1 MIMSTIIDNIAE
13 TFWKIIIGLVGGIF
27 KLVNSAYRIFL
38 VLSKA
43 TIFNNEDFNI
53 ITKNMYEIL
62 SIVMLFALAY
72 GILVKIVDPE
82 NSKSGVDGKKIL
94 QKLVMAIVLLALVP
108 SIFSFMFGL
117 QDAVLESNVLNSIFT
132 GTNSNGAESIENAG
146 ISMAVNSFI
155 PFFTPNV
162 DNDANPEDARKEIR
176 NKSVYGITLNNES
189 YGCKEDECTL
199 EDVDN
204 FALNTGN
211 FGFYQAFALNIHEG
225 DIDFQWLIALV
236 VGGFLVYAMISFC
249 FDMALRTC
257 KLAFFEIIA
266 PIAIFC
272 NVIPKMEDVFKKWL
286 SNTTKTFIAVFTR
299 IIVMNF
305 GVYLISIICSDR
317 INLGLENTGNWF
329 LNLIAKCFL
338 ILGIV
343 MFMRQAPKLLSDLF
357 GFGDGDMKLGI
368 KDKLK
373 EGGFFAM
380 GNAVGSLVTSRGN
393 PLAFIRGAKYGFKNT
408 DMHHVGAEGTRRRAF
423 KNALENSTPGELALD
438 RLRRMFGF
446 ESSQEAAD
454 LHIENAKFTIK
465 DADGNDITLD
475 VKAIEDLQK
484 HKDKLNTNVSQ
495 IADMMR
501 KNQTA
506 KSDNGILLASQDAI
520 KNAAISDLSKS
531 DSEIVESLSIDTG
544 YTDAQK
550 AADLDNLD
558 ELYTKPGSDMS
569 YTEYEERRAAI
580 QNRQQMLNINGN
592 YTSLKEQLDTS
603 YRNGLLSNEQYQK
616 ASVALAKKQKEM
628 VEKYVTAAATGGKYK
643 DANQVEHDVD
653 KSKKVLSSYNKFVA
667 DLTSGNVAHKE
678 DGTFLSKEEGEALE
692 AQYAK
697 GWKLVDEVS
706 KQLGNVN
713 FELEQGLMENE
724 RNKRVIEQQIQS
736 IDGQLDQVAKQKQAM
751 KSEDSYRYK
760 SEASKYNDKY
770 HK

>member
-1 MIMSTIIDNIAE
+1 MSNVIENVIEA
-13 TFWKIIIGLVGGIF
+13 FWKIIISLVGGIF

-38 VLSKA
+38 VLAKA
-43 TIFNNEDFNI
+43 QIFNNDDFNI

-94 QKLVMAIVLLALVP
+94 QKLVMAIVLLALIP

-117 QDAVLESNVLNSIFT
+117 QNAILESNVLNSLFT
-132 GTNSNGAESIENAG
+132 GTSDTGAETIENAG

-162 DNDANPEDARKEIR
+162 DNSVDPEAARSEVT
-176 NKSVYGITLNNES
+176 NKSEYAITMGGES
-189 YGCKEDECTL
+189 YGCKEGECTL
-199 EDVDN
+199 KQVDE
-204 FALNTGN
+204 FALQSGN

-225 DIDFQWLIALV
+225 DIDFQWLIALI
-236 VGGFLVYAMISFC
+236 VGGFLVYAMVSFC
-249 FDMALRTC
+249 FDMALRIC

-305 GVYLISIICSDR
+305 GVFLISIICSDR
-317 INLGLENTGNWF
+317 IDLGLENTGSWF
-329 LNLIAKCFL
+329 LNLIAKCLL

-373 EGGFFAM
+373 ESGVFAA
-380 GNAVGSLVTSRGN
+380 GNAIGSLVTSRGN
-393 PLAFIRGAKYGFKNT
+393 PLAFIRGAKYGFKNA
-408 DMHHVGAEGTRRRAF
+408 DMHNIGAEDTRRRQF
-423 KNALENSTPGELALD
+423 KHALDNSTPGDLMID
-438 RLRRMFGF
+438 RLRRTFGF
-446 ESSQEAAD
+446 ETAKDAAD

-475 VKAIEDLQK
+475 VKAIERLQK
-484 HKDKLNTNVSQ
+484 NKDELNTQVSQ
-495 IADMMR
+495 ITDMMR

-531 DSEIVESLSIDTG
+531 DSKIVESELIYSENTLKEL
-544 YTDAQK
+544 DAL
-550 AADLDNLD
+550 AAKEN
-558 ELYTKPGSDMS
+558 SMS
-569 YTEYEERRAAI
+569 KEEYAAEVERVKTAGNNSATRI
-580 QNRQQMLNINGN
+580 SGN
-592 YTSLKEQLDTS
+592 YTSMKEQLDS
-603 YRNGLLSNEQYQK
+603 MYQQGKISNYQYQK
-616 ASVALAKKQKEM
+616 GSIAIAEKQKEM
-628 VEKYVTAAATGGKYK
+628 IKKYVNAVATGGKYK
-643 DANQVEHDVD
+643 DANRIEHEVD

-678 DGTFLSKEEGEALE
+678 DGTFLSENEGKALE
-692 AQYAK
+692 AKYAK
-697 GWKLVDEVS
+697 GWELVDEVS

-713 FELEQGLMENE
+713 FELEQGLMGNE
-724 RNKRVIEQQIQS
+724 RNKRVVEQQIQE
-736 IDGQLDQVAKQKQAM
+736 IDGQLDQIAKQKQAM
-751 KSEDSYRYK
+751 KSADSYKHK
-760 SEASKYNDKY
+760 SEATSYNDKY

>member
-38 VLSKA
+38 VLAKA

-176 NKSVYGITLNNES
+176 NKSEYGITLNNES

-211 FGFYQAFALNIHEG
+211 FGFYQAFELNIHEG
-225 DIDFQWLIALV
+225 DIDFQWLIALI
-236 VGGFLVYAMISFC
+236 VGGFLVYAMVSFC
-249 FDMALRTC
+249 FDMALRIC

-373 EGGFFAM
+373 ESGFFAA

-393 PLAFIRGAKYGFKNT
+393 PLAFIRGAKYGFKNA
-408 DMHHVGAEGTRRRAF
+408 DMHNIGAEDTRRRQF
-423 KNALENSTPGELALD
+423 KHALENSTPGDLMID
-438 RLRRMFGF
+438 RLRRTFGF
-446 ESSQEAAD
+446 ETSKEAAD

-465 DADGNDITLD
+465 DKDGNDITLD
-475 VKAIEDLQK
+475 VKAIENLQK
-484 HKDKLNTNVSQ
+484 NKDELNTQVSQ
-495 IADMMR
+495 ITDMMR

-506 KSDNGILLASQDAI
+506 KGDNGILIASQDAL

-531 DSEIVESLSIDTG
+531 DSKIIESEMIYSDETLKELDRIEANKGNMSNAE
-544 YTDAQK
+544 YT
-550 AADLDNLD
+550 AAVASVKSAGASSA
-558 ELYTKPGSDMS
+558 TKIS
-569 YTEYEERRAAI
+569 
-580 QNRQQMLNINGN
+580 GN
-592 YTSLKEQLDTS
+592 YTSMKEQLDSMYKQGKIT
-603 YRNGLLSNEQYQK
+603 NFQYQK
-616 ASVALAKKQKEM
+616 GSIAIAEKQKEM
-628 VEKYVTAAATGGKYK
+628 VKKYVDAVANGTQYS
-643 DANQVEHDVD
+643 DANGIKHDVD
-653 KSKKVLSSYNKFVA
+653 KSKKVLASYNKFIDDLNSQSVA
-667 DLTSGNVAHKE
+667 RNVDGDLMTTAE
-678 DGTFLSKEEGEALE
+678 IDALT
-692 AQYAK
+692 AGLAK
-697 GWKLVDEVS
+697 GWDLVDGVS
-706 KQLGNVN
+706 KQLGNIN
-713 FELEQGLMENE
+713 FELDQGLMGNE
-724 RNKRVIEQQIQS
+724 RSKRVIEQQIQE
-736 IDGQLDQVAKQKQAM
+736 IDGQLDQIAKLKQQE
-751 KSEDSYRYK
+751 KNSDSYKHK
-760 SEASKYNDKY
+760 SEATSYNDKY

>member
-38 VLSKA
+38 VLAKA

-176 NKSVYGITLNNES
+176 NKSEYGITLNNES

-225 DIDFQWLIALV
+225 DIDFQWLIALI
-236 VGGFLVYAMISFC
+236 VGGFLVYAMVSFC

-373 EGGFFAM
+373 ESGFFAA

-393 PLAFIRGAKYGFKNT
+393 PLAFIRGAKYGFKNA
-408 DMHHVGAEGTRRRAF
+408 DMHNIGAEDTRRRQF
-423 KNALENSTPGELALD
+423 KHALENSTPGDLMID
-438 RLRRMFGF
+438 RLRRTFGF
-446 ESSQEAAD
+446 ETSKEAAD

-465 DADGNDITLD
+465 DKDGNDITLD
-475 VKAIEDLQK
+475 VKAIENLQK
-484 HKDKLNTNVSQ
+484 NKDELNTQVSQ
-495 IADMMR
+495 ITDMMR

-506 KSDNGILLASQDAI
+506 KGDNGILIASQDAL

-531 DSEIVESLSIDTG
+531 DSKIIESEMIYSDETLKELDRIEANKGNMSNAE
-544 YTDAQK
+544 YT
-550 AADLDNLD
+550 AAVASVKSAGASSA
-558 ELYTKPGSDMS
+558 TKIS
-569 YTEYEERRAAI
+569 
-580 QNRQQMLNINGN
+580 GN
-592 YTSLKEQLDTS
+592 YTSMKEQLDSMYKQGKIT
-603 YRNGLLSNEQYQK
+603 NFQYQK
-616 ASVALAKKQKEM
+616 GSIAIAEKQKEM
-628 VEKYVTAAATGGKYK
+628 VKKYVDAVANNTQYTDATGIK
-643 DANQVEHDVD
+643 HDVD
-653 KSKKVLSSYNKFVA
+653 KSKKVLASYNKFIDDLNSQSVA
-667 DLTSGNVAHKE
+667 RNADGNLMTTAEIDALTAGLA
-678 DGTFLSKEEGEALE
+678 EG
-692 AQYAK
+692 
-697 GWKLVDEVS
+697 WDLVDGVS
-706 KQLGNVN
+706 KQLGNIN
-713 FELEQGLMENE
+713 FELDQGLMGNE
-724 RNKRVIEQQIQS
+724 RSKRVIEQQIQE
-736 IDGQLDQVAKQKQAM
+736 IDGQLDQIAKLKQQE
-751 KSEDSYRYK
+751 KNSDSYKHK
-760 SEASKYNDKY
+760 SEATSYNDKY

>member
-1 MIMSTIIDNIAE
+1 MILTILTDVAE
-13 TFWKIIIGLVGGIF
+13 TFWKIIISLVGSIF

-38 VLSKA
+38 ALA
-43 TIFNNEDFNI
+43 EADIFENAEFDI

-94 QKLVMAIVLLALVP
+94 QKLVMAIVLLALIP

-117 QDAVLESNVLNSIFT
+117 QKAILESKVLNSIFT
-132 GTNSNGAESIENAG
+132 GSSNVGAENIKNAG
-146 ISMAVNSFI
+146 NVMAVNSFK

-162 DNDANPEDARKEIR
+162 NNDTNPEDARSIIKNHTE
-176 NKSVYGITLNNES
+176 YGVTLNNQES
-189 YGCKEDECTL
+189 YGCKYEECTL
-199 EDVDN
+199 AEVDS
-204 FALNTGN
+204 FAEKTGD

-225 DIDFQWLIALV
+225 EVDFQWLIALI

-249 FDMALRTC
+249 FDMALRVC

-286 SNTTKTFIAVFTR
+286 SNTTKTFISVFTR

-305 GVYLISIICSDR
+305 GVYLISIIVKNVD
-317 INLGLENTGNWF
+317 LGLDDAGNWF

-408 DMHHVGAEGTRRRAF
+408 DMHHVGAEGTRRRQF
-423 KNALENSTPGELALD
+423 KHALENSTPGDLMID
-438 RLRRMFGF
+438 RLRRTFGF

-558 ELYTKPGSDMS
+558 ELYKKPGSNMS

-580 QNRQQMLNINGN
+580 QSRQQMLNINGN

-628 VEKYVTAAATGGKYK
+628 VEKYVTAAATGAKYK

>member
-1 MIMSTIIDNIAE
+1 MILTILDDVAE
-13 TFWKIIIGLVGGIF
+13 TFWKIIISLVGSIF

-38 VLSKA
+38 ALA
-43 TIFNNEDFNI
+43 EADIFKNAEFDI

-94 QKLVMAIVLLALVP
+94 QKLVMAIVLLALIP

-117 QDAVLESNVLNSIFT
+117 QEAILESNVLNSIFT
-132 GTNSNGAESIENAG
+132 GSSNVGAQNIQNAG
-146 ISMAVNSFI
+146 NVMAVNSFK

-162 DNDANPEDARKEIR
+162 NSDVNPEDARGSITNHTE
-176 NKSVYGITLNNES
+176 YGITLGNNGS
-189 YGCKEDECTL
+189 YGCKKNQCTL
-199 EDVDN
+199 ADVDT
-204 FALNTGN
+204 FAEKTGD
-211 FGFYQAFALNIHEG
+211 FGFYQAFAANINEG
-225 DIDFQWLIALV
+225 EVDFQWLIALV

-249 FDMALRTC
+249 FDMALRVC

-286 SNTTKTFIAVFTR
+286 SNTTKTFISVFTR

-305 GVYLISIICSDR
+305 GVYLISIIVNNAD
-317 INLGLENTGNWF
+317 LGLNNAGNWF

-393 PLAFIRGAKYGFKNT
+393 PLAFIRGAKYGFKNA
-408 DMHHVGAEGTRRRAF
+408 DMHNIGAEDTRRRQF
-423 KNALENSTPGELALD
+423 KHALENSTPGDLMID
-438 RLRRMFGF
+438 RLRRTFGF
-446 ESSQEAAD
+446 ETSKEAAD

-465 DADGNDITLD
+465 DKDGNDITLD
-475 VKAIEDLQK
+475 VKAIENLQK
-484 HKDKLNTNVSQ
+484 NKDELNTQVSQ
-495 IADMMR
+495 ITDMMR

-506 KSDNGILLASQDAI
+506 KGDNGILIASQDAL

-531 DSEIVESLSIDTG
+531 DSKIIESEMIYSDDTLKELDRIEANKENMSNAE
-544 YTDAQK
+544 YT
-550 AADLDNLD
+550 AAVASVKSAGASSA
-558 ELYTKPGSDMS
+558 TKIS
-569 YTEYEERRAAI
+569 
-580 QNRQQMLNINGN
+580 GN
-592 YTSLKEQLDTS
+592 YTSMKEQLDSMYKQGKIT
-603 YRNGLLSNEQYQK
+603 NFQYQK
-616 ASVALAKKQKEM
+616 GSIAIAEKQKEM
-628 VEKYVTAAATGGKYK
+628 VKKYVDAVANGTQYS
-643 DANQVEHDVD
+643 DANGIKHDVD
-653 KSKKVLSSYNKFVA
+653 KSKKVLASYNKFIDDLNSQSVA
-667 DLTSGNVAHKE
+667 RNADGDLMTTAE
-678 DGTFLSKEEGEALE
+678 IEALTGGL
-692 AQYAK
+692 AK
-697 GWKLVDEVS
+697 GWDLVDGVS
-706 KQLGNVN
+706 KQLGNIN
-713 FELEQGLMENE
+713 FELDQGLMGNE
-724 RNKRVIEQQIQS
+724 RSKRVIEQQIQE
-736 IDGQLDQVAKQKQAM
+736 IDGQLDQIAKLKQQE
-751 KSEDSYRYK
+751 KNSDSYKHK
-760 SEASKYNDKY
+760 SEATSYNDKY